1 MFCLQAPSLPL
12 PACGGPSIPWLE
24 ATSLQS
30 LPPSSHGC
38 PQGLS
43 VCPFLSPGVWSTL
56 TEDGL
61 ISVLELLCVQRSC
74 YPIRWHSEVPG
85 RYRLEGA
92 RFSPLHAC
100 PWASLLSGPP
110 ARSVPPCYSF
120 SLGTSSHH
128 PPALRSA
135 DVPHPGEHF
144 PPPTRTHQLPHP
156 WSTTHPPHGSQH
168 ACHRICGGCDCL
180 PSAGGGG
187 QCLAPVPGPYLP
199 TVAASH

>member
-1 MFCLQAPSLPL
+1 MPF
-12 PACGGPSIPWLE
+12 PACGGPSIPWLV

-30 LPPSSHGC
+30 RPPSSHGC
-38 PQGLS
+38 PPSLF

-61 ISVLELLCVQRSC
+61 ISILELLCVQRSS

-85 RYRLEGA
+85 RYRLEGT
-92 RFSPLHAC
+92 RFSPLSAL

-110 ARSVPPCYSF
+110 ARSVPLCCSF
-120 SLGTSSHH
+120 SLDTSSHR

-144 PPPTRTHQLPHP
+144 PPLTGTHQLPHP
-156 WSTTHPPHGSQH
+156 RSTTPPPHGTLH
-168 ACHRICGGCDCL
+168 TCHPVCGG
-180 PSAGGGG
+180 
-187 QCLAPVPGPYLP
+187 V
-199 TVAASH
+199 